1 MGEQEKLFADP
12 MPAHLAAAKADCDAI
27 SSNLKEVAKVIWPD
41 GDPLKGQKRLS
52 NALSRGQAQV
62 LDIDEYKSIASAAL
76 MRVGKSHLDE
86 FWARG
91 RPLELKVLSQSE
103 CVDRAVVTLATA
115 AKSLKDSLS
124 DAQGV
129 LVNVAEIISKFQ
141 GAQK

>member
-1 MGEQEKLFADP
+1 MGEQEKLFVDP

-62 LDIDEYKSIASAAL
+62 LDIDEYKTIASAAL
-76 MRVGKSHLDE
+76 MKVGKSHLDE

-91 RPLELKVLSQSE
+91 RPLELKVLSQAE
-103 CVDRAVVTLATA
+103 CVDRSVLNLAAA
-115 AKSLKDSLS
+115 AKSLQDGMSE
-124 DAQGV
+124 AQRT
-129 LVNVAEIISKFQ
+129 LANVAEIISKFQ
-141 GAQK
+141 GSR